1 MTIDEIYE
9 VIANGIIQSIP
20 RNDWDEVS
28 LHIQGDSTYIET
40 SGVYL
45 ISDEEFELDTHSLD
59 CEVSFA
65 IMELHELTTEGEHN
79 RWNRATFTLFPDG
92 EFDMEFQWDQDL
104 DDEIKSLS

>member
-20 RNDWDEVS
+20 RNGWDEVS
-28 LHIQGDSTYIET
+28 LNIQGDSTYIET
-40 SGVYL
+40 SGVYF

-59 CEVSFA
+59 SEVLFA
-65 IMELHELTTEGEHN
+65 IMELHELTTDGGHN
-79 RWNRATFTLFPDG
+79 RWNRATFTLFSDG
-92 EFDMEFQWDQDL
+92 EFDMKFQWDQDL